1 MGGSQLNDI
10 NWVRG
15 LSAGFQQHSPPAP
28 DEVYS
33 KPLAGASTH
42 DLRNRRNHKKKIFMP
57 FRETTK
63 KTLPGPNPAV
73 AKPHSGSF
81 LFNKGLKGRVPLVME
96 WFQNRFEEGP
106 KLPSGF

>member
-33 KPLAGASTH
+33 KPLAGAGTH
-42 DLRNRRNHKKKIFMP
+42 D
-57 FRETTK
+57 
-63 KTLPGPNPAV
+63 
-73 AKPHSGSF
+73 
-81 LFNKGLKGRVPLVME
+81 
-96 WFQNRFEEGP
+96 FEEMDP
-106 KLPSGF
+106 PSESTGVKTGDSIFTEMESPTGNLGR

>member
-1 MGGSQLNDI
+1 MGGSQLIDI

-42 DLRNRRNHKKKIFMP
+42 DLTHAVH
-57 FRETTK
+57 
-63 KTLPGPNPAV
+63 PGRGAAV
-73 AKPHSGSF
+73 VS
-81 LFNKGLKGRVPLVME
+81 
-96 WFQNRFEEGP
+96 
-106 KLPSGF
+106 